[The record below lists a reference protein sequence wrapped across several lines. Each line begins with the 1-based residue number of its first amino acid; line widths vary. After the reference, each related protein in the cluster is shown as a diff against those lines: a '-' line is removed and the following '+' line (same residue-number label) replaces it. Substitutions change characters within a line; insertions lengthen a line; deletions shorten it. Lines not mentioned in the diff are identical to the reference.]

1 MKTSLTH
8 LPPDKRSY
16 VKEVADIIIEEMT
29 KSKKGLAYLILFGS
43 YARGDWVYEHG
54 YDIEEKHNYSYISDL
69 DILIVTEKKCHDDAL
84 IIRKTKRKLPDISTF
99 PSYIKV
105 PDVSIIVHTVKH
117 FNYMLTDNSYFFK
130 DIKKEGRLLY
140 DSGQYPMASPK
151 KFTPAERKAKAI
163 ENYEEYFGYA
173 EGFLNNSLYIGKS
186 DSTKVT
192 RNIRAFMLHQA
203 CENAFIASSLVF
215 KDDRRKLHDL
225 IKLEKEVAKLEP
237 AFLRSFPKETE
248 RDEYIFELILKAY
261 IDARYKKYYQVT
273 EEELAEMAIMVK
285 NFHKLVEKLCKE
297 KIESFD

>member
-1 MKTSLTH
+1 
-8 LPPDKRSY
+8 
-16 VKEVADIIIEEMT
+16 
-29 KSKKGLAYLILFGS
+29 
-43 YARGDWVYEHG
+43 
-54 YDIEEKHNYSYISDL
+54 
-69 DILIVTEKKCHDDAL
+69 
-84 IIRKTKRKLPDISTF
+84 
-99 PSYIKV
+99 
-105 PDVSIIVHTVKH
+105 
-117 FNYMLTDNSYFFK
+117 MLTDNSYFFK

-173 EGFLNNSLYIGKS
+173 ETFLQRSVS
-186 DSTKVT
+186 DPNDNVRN
-192 RNIRAFMLHQA
+192 RNINAFMLHQA

-225 IKLEKEVAKLEP
+225 IKLEKEVAPLEP
-237 AFLRSFPKETE
+237 AFLCSFPKETE
-248 RDEYIFELILKAY
+248 RDKYIFELILKAY

>member
-43 YARGDWVYEHG
+43 YARGDWVYERG

-69 DILIVTEKKCHDDAL
+69 DILIVTEKKCHDNSL
-84 IIRKTKRKLPDISTF
+84 IIRKTKPKLPDISTF

-105 PDVSIIVHTVKH
+105 PDVSIIVHTVKY

-140 DSGQYPMASPK
+140 DSGKYPMASPK

-163 ENYEEYFGYA
+163 ESYEEYFRRA
-173 EGFLNNSLYIGKS
+173 ETFLQGSIDLGPCENDLNRK
-186 DSTKVT
+186 
-192 RNIRAFMLHQA
+192 RMRAF
-203 CENAFIASSLVF
+203 ENAFVASSLVF
-215 KDDRRKLHDL
+215 KDDRRKFHDL
-225 IKLEKEVAKLEP
+225 NKLEKEVAPLEP
-237 AFLRSFPKETE
+237 TFLRSFPKETE
-248 RDEYIFELILKAY
+248 REEYIFKLILKAY
-261 IDARYKKYYQVT
+261 IDGRYKKYYQVT
-273 EEELAEMAIMVK
+273 EEELAEMATMVK

-297 KIESFD
+297 KIESFI